1 MIMQENTN
9 NGIKNPENEIEQ
21 EDLGETIISK
31 PYDPDKIRI
40 DHQSVNLGT
49 LIEMLQFNEIDL
61 MPDFQ
66 REGDLWNETQK
77 SQLIESVLL
86 GLPLPS
92 FYFSVDKK
100 TNKWMVV
107 DGLQRLSTFKAFCV
121 DKTLKLSGLEFLES
135 YKGKK
140 YDELSRADFRKISG
154 FKINQY
160 VIDKETP
167 QEVKFL
173 IFKRVNTGGLVLTP
187 QEMRHALN
195 QGIPADFIRKL
206 AHNEEFKVATD
217 YKIPSKRQED
227 RDFINRFVA
236 FYLLGYD
243 ENYQGELDKFLND
256 GMGRL
261 YELPQKKRDKIE
273 SDFIRSMKASYSI
286 FGNDA
291 FRKRYNNVDYR
302 KPISKAVYD
311 TMSVNLAWLTES
323 ETDILV
329 KRKEEFKTYLIEL
342 FNEHSFNLSIS
353 TGTGQKSKVK
363 LRFDEVKKLIKEII
377 E

>member
-1 MIMQENTN
+1 M
-9 NGIKNPENEIEQ
+9 ENEIEK
-21 EDLGETIISK
+21 EDLGETLISK

-40 DHQSVNLGT
+40 DHQSVNLGA

-100 TNKWMVV
+100 SDKWVVV

-121 DKTLKLSGLEFLES
+121 DKTLKLSGLEFLDS
-135 YKGKK
+135 YKGKS
-140 YDELSRADFRKISG
+140 YDDLSRADYRKISG

-167 QEVKFL
+167 KEVKFL

-195 QGIPADFIRKL
+195 QGIPSDFIRKL
-206 AHNEEFKVATD
+206 AQLNDFKTATD
-217 YKIPSKRQED
+217 FKIPSKRQED

-243 ENYQGELDKFLND
+243 EKYEGELDKFLND
-256 GMGRL
+256 GMSEL
-261 YELPQKKRDKIE
+261 YELSQKRRDKIE
-273 SDFIRSMKASYSI
+273 SDFIRSMKTSYSI

-291 FRKRYNNVDYR
+291 FRKRYDLFDYR

-311 TMSVNLAWLTES
+311 TMSVNIAWLTDN
-323 ETDILV
+323 ETEVLI
-329 KRKEEFKTYLIEL
+329 KRKEDFKKLMIEL
-342 FNEHSFNLSIS
+342 FHNASFNSSIS

-363 LRFDEVKKLIKEII
+363 IRFEAVNKLIKDII
-377 E
+377 A